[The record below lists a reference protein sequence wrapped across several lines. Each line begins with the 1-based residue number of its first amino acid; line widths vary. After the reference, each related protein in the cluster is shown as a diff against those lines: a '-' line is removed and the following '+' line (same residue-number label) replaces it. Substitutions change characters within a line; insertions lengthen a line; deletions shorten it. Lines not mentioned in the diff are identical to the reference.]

1 MSLRENLSFTQ
12 VEPPVYLDAAY
23 VDRLSGLASSV
34 ARRSPDIGN
43 RLLYEIDR
51 ATILPSHEMSADVV
65 NIGSTVTFRDEM
77 VGRSQTITLVLPRD
91 ADINHGLV
99 SVLTPIG
106 VALLGLAKGASI
118 SWRRLDGGDRQLT
131 IVHVDAPTPCV

>member
-1 MSLRENLSFTQ
+1 MPSRENISLAH
-12 VEPPVYLDAAY
+12 VEPPVCLDAAY
-23 VDRLSGLASSV
+23 VDRLSGLASAA
-34 ARRSPDIGN
+34 ARRSPDVGN
-43 RLLYEIDR
+43 RLLHEIDR

-65 NIGSTVTFRDEM
+65 NIGSKVTFRDEM
-77 VGRSQTITLVLPRD
+77 VERSHTITLVLPQD
-91 ADINHGLV
+91 ADINHGKV

-131 IVHVDAPTPCV
+131 IIQVDAPRSCA